1 MGQSGSKVPETD
13 LLSNMSHM
21 KLRNPLVDLWL
32 RLSDFTTVDP
42 GSIPG
47 SWHPVPS
54 LHGK

>member
-1 MGQSGSKVPETD
+1 MRQSGSKVPETD

-21 KLRNPLVDLWL
+21 NLGNPLVDLWL
-32 RLSDFTTVDP
+32 RLNDFTTVDR